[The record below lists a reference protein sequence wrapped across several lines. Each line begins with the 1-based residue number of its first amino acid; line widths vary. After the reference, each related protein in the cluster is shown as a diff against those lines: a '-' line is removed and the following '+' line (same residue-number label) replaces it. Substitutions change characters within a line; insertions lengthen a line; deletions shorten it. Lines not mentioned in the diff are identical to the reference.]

1 MKQKDELFA
10 IAREQS
16 KERKKVLA
24 SFVLSRSAES
34 LDDLIDNTWQMEN
47 SIEKLTREKLSRLE
61 IIEKASKEQCAEN
74 CDGQWF
80 QSAYEVLS
88 NNHIHPYV
96 FADSL
101 CSLIIKGNGKLQNI
115 LLIGPAGCG
124 KTFMLKP
131 LELTVCFY
139 HVTYA
144 FQSESTL
151 YSCLN
156 VKELLARSRR
166 EI

>member
-1 MKQKDELFA
+1 MEVSEFLVAKKIKRKDELFA

-16 KERKKVLA
+16 KEGKKDLA
-24 SFVLSRSAES
+24 SFVLSRSAKS
-34 LDDLIDNTWQMEN
+34 LDDLIYNNWQMEN
-47 SIEKLTREKLSRLE
+47 LVEKLTREKLSRLE

-80 QSAYEVLS
+80 QSAYEVFS

-101 CSLIIKGNGKLQNI
+101 RSLIIKERGKLQNI

-124 KTFMLKP
+124 KTLLK
-131 LELTVCFY
+131 
-139 HVTYA
+139 A
-144 FQSESTL
+144 FRISFQ
-151 YSCLN
+151 N
-156 VKELLARSRR
+156 F
-166 EI
+166 

>member
-24 SFVLSRSAES
+24 SFILSRSAES

-131 LELTVCFY
+131 LELVFKTFSNPAIDKYAWVRVDAECFFEKTI
-139 HVTYA
+139 VGA
-144 FQSESTL
+144 VS
-151 YSCLN
+151 
-156 VKELLARSRR
+156 
-166 EI
+166 